1 MKKILK
7 VHQVNDY
14 ARYIGAAVLHPLV
27 SVIHYDELEHCR
39 HPRQDCRP
47 GEQSHGMKPK
57 CHNASKEVTRWATLL
72 VLAIMALS
80 SCRAK
85 QQVVAT
91 ATRNIPTP
99 VEHGHVQEHSPS
111 VLLVMYDAEVGKQPL
126 LEAIKDYGCEIVY
139 DYHMINGMALKK
151 PDDKTLD
158 ETMQH
163 FRRIKGVLT
172 VDYDYIYHLT
182 DPVKPKLEV
191 R

>member
-1 MKKILK
+1 MEPSR
-7 VHQVNDY
+7 HNVN
-14 ARYIGAAVLHPLV
+14 
-27 SVIHYDELEHCR
+27 
-39 HPRQDCRP
+39 
-47 GEQSHGMKPK
+47 
-57 CHNASKEVTRWATLL
+57 KEVTRWAILL
-72 VLAIMALS
+72 VLTIMALS

-139 DYHMINGMALKK
+139 DYHMINGMALRK

-163 FRRIKGVLT
+163 FRRVKGVLT

-191 R
+191 Q